1 MEGGYTVEELL
12 DFLVHAAE
20 RGLMPAATAQ
30 ALSVATRNVFA
41 VLDESE
47 RAGLRLNDLD
57 GTIRRFHIKRARD
70 FNPTSL
76 KEYERRVR
84 RAAELF
90 LQWKQDPANF
100 KAATRATSA
109 SNKRGKNEARTG
121 EPSRQPTVMSSAD
134 VAVSEKAATAPPSA
148 SASAAVYHTN
158 LPVRPGHMV
167 HLSNLPFDLTVAE
180 AERLAQFVRLLGAE

>member
-1 MEGGYTVEELL
+1 MKGEYTLEELL

-30 ALSVATRNVFA
+30 ALAVATRNVFA
-41 VLDESE
+41 VLDDTE
-47 RAGLRLNDLD
+47 RTGLPLDDLD
-57 GTIRRFHIKRARD
+57 GIIRRFHNKRARD
-70 FNPTSL
+70 FNPSSL

-100 KAATRATSA
+100 KVPTRSTPT
-109 SNKRGKNEARTG
+109 SNKRGKNGARAG
-121 EPSRQPTVMSSAD
+121 DSSRHTSAMAPAD
-134 VAVSEKAATAPPSA
+134 VAVPEDTSAAPVS
-148 SASAAVYHTN
+148 SASAAVYDTK

-167 HLSNLPFDLTVAE
+167 QLSNLPFDLTVAE